1 MANENEYTVP
11 EDQANLPRWRRSE
24 DINARIE
31 HLGQNSP
38 IGSIDQAIGNTY
50 YGLNHRQQ
58 PGAVPTNKD
67 QQGLTF
73 FTRPLMNLSTDNI
86 RADRRMA
93 PLLTS
98 ESKSLPR
105 IIRCTLDPRLAK
117 NMAGNI
123 TSEFVD
129 PQQAFIPFL
138 TNNLLSL
145 SGIRD
150 MAPATYTSPEGSHK
164 ESFSFVDGVAL
175 DYTTYTIDCT
185 FRNIIGDPITSL
197 FYYWLH
203 YMSFVYEGAMIPYPE
218 YMMENEI
225 DYNTRIYRLI
235 LDPQK
240 TYVQKIWACG
250 AAFPVNNTI
259 GNAFNFEHDKAYAL
273 ANEQISIQFQC
284 MGSMINDYRVMQEF
298 NDVVIYFNPM
308 MRDETRNDPES
319 MTKVPQQ
326 ILTLFN
332 NRGYPHINLDTN
344 ELEWYVPT
352 QMYRQVTGQNNL
364 RNQQFS
370 GAANQPEKLS
380 PTENLVEEQDQNIE
394 LPQPMWEDIEAG
406 INNVN

>member
-1 MANENEYTVP
+1 MANDNEYTVP
-11 EDQANLPRWRRSE
+11 PDAATLPRWRRSA
-24 DINARIE
+24 DINERIE

-73 FTRPLMNLSTDNI
+73 FTRPLMNLTTENL

-117 NMAGNI
+117 NQIA

-145 SGIRD
+145 SGVRD

-164 ESFSFVDGVAL
+164 ESWSMVDGTAI
-175 DYTTYTIDCT
+175 DYTTYTIDCS

-225 DYNTRIYRLI
+225 DYMTRIYRLI

-259 GNAFNFEHDKAYAL
+259 GNAFNFEHDKAYSL

-298 NDVVIYFNPM
+298 NDVVTMFNPL
-308 MRDETRNDPES
+308 MRDETRKDPET
-319 MTKVPQQ
+319 MVKVPQQ

-332 NRGYPHINLDTN
+332 NRGYPHIDLDTN

-352 QMYRQVTGQNNL
+352 QLYKSVTGQNDM
-364 RNQQFS
+364 RNRQFNGTAS
-370 GAANQPEKLS
+370 MPEKLS
-380 PTENLVEEQDQNIE
+380 PTEGLQEQAEEDLE
-394 LPQPMWEDIEAG
+394 LPQPMWEQIEQE
-406 INNVN
+406 VNQ